1 MCLHTLAVSSTGIP
15 KRPLPT
21 PQSPWPPR
29 SAGSE
34 GETGE
39 KSTQS
44 TVVAP
49 EPASGGVWFLS
60 EYAISV
66 RKAKAVL
73 PVHHC
78 TAKLAALDPL
88 LSVKTWW
95 QNSIILYLWIICM
108 LYCSYNLPKPG
119 PNCSLL
125 QKQNG
130 AQSREKP
137 WVVFTWLQARAVPP
151 DSGVAWNGQQE
162 WRLSVFPSATI

>member
-1 MCLHTLAVSSTGIP
+1 MTARGSAEDLCELHWEAYNLSLCTQMCLHTLAVSSTGIP

-88 LSVKTWW
+88 LSVKTW
-95 QNSIILYLWIICM
+95 
-108 LYCSYNLPKPG
+108 
-119 PNCSLL
+119 
-125 QKQNG
+125 
-130 AQSREKP
+130 
-137 WVVFTWLQARAVPP
+137 
-151 DSGVAWNGQQE
+151 
-162 WRLSVFPSATI
+162 